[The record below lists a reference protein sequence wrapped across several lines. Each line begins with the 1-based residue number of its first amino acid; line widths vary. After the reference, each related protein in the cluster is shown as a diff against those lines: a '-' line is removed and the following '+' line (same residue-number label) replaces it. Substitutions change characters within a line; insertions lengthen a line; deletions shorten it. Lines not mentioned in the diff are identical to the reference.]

1 MTQYPRK
8 TNETKLRGGARFSDW
23 LLWCYCIEWRLETA
37 RRISCHLSR
46 SWTFWA
52 IIIQAYLLNFLSH
65 EAIYTSTLHLKLFVI
80 YSTHKARTCVDILEC
95 PKMHLIGLCIY
106 YVGLVNQARIV
117 CVGFTVQRAQL
128 HVFLSCFRSR
138 WSFTS
143 SVTPNAW
150 ADSELLTRWVCKH

>member
-1 MTQYPRK
+1 MKRRRSTF
-8 TNETKLRGGARFSDW
+8 LW
-23 LLWCYCIEWRLETA
+23 LAIVILLYWVTTGNCTA
-37 RRISCHLSR
+37 HFVSPLS
-46 SWTFWA
+46 
-52 IIIQAYLLNFLSH
+52 LVNFLSH
-65 EAIYTSTLHLKLFVI
+65 NYSSLPSKFPVPRGYIYISPLHLKLFVI